1 MQAVILAGGLG
12 TRLGQ
17 LTQIIP
23 KPMVQVCG
31 KPFLEHELVHLRQS
45 GISDFVLCIGHF
57 GEVIEDYFKD
67 GKRLGIGIR
76 YSHDGEKLLGP
87 AGALK
92 HAEPLLEET
101 FFVTYGDA
109 YLRADYTRLMRTL
122 LDSRKLGVMAVYENH
137 DLYGKSDIA
146 VKDGYVVRYDKAGR
160 SKDLSWVNYGVTAL
174 KKHALSFIPPA
185 KQCGEEEFYRE
196 MILRKEL
203 LAFQVGERFY
213 EIGSPPAL
221 KEFEQFISREQ

>member
-1 MQAVILAGGLG
+1 
-12 TRLGQ
+12 
-17 LTQIIP
+17 
-23 KPMVQVCG
+23 MVQVCG